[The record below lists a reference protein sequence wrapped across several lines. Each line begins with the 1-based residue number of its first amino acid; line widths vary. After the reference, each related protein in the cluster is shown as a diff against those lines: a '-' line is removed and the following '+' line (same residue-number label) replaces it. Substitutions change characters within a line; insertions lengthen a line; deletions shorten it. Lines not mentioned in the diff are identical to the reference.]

1 MLYSITGISFTYV
14 LISLGMNLARNS
26 TCNMKQSGTKTWR
39 FGCVHCVIFGYHGF
53 ETALLSV
60 GEDLFFFF
68 FGLQPTARLKLQYLL
83 NTNRTFKM

>member
-53 ETALLSV
+53 ETALY
-60 GEDLFFFF
+60 
-68 FGLQPTARLKLQYLL
+68 YLNAIIL
-83 NTNRTFKM
+83 AGQAVATTNEPNFT

>member
-53 ETALLSV
+53 ETALYSSTDQFNEYQMYILIQLPDAHF
-60 GEDLFFFF
+60 EE
-68 FGLQPTARLKLQYLL
+68 
-83 NTNRTFKM
+83 